1 MSKAAG
7 IVGVVLG
14 TIILIVGLF
23 LLFVVFATN
32 MHMMFAGQYLFLGVV
47 IMAIGGY
54 LIYKG
59 KGRID
64 KARGKLRC
72 QDIYGIENLTEERF

>member
-1 MSKAAG
+1 MGKAAG

-32 MHMMFAGQYLFLGVV
+32 MHMIFAGQYLFLGVV
-47 IMAIGGY
+47 IMAIGCY

-64 KARGKLRC
+64 KARGKL
-72 QDIYGIENLTEERF
+72 

>member
-1 MSKAAG
+1 MGKAAG

-14 TIILIVGLF
+14 TIIMIVGLF

-32 MHMMFAGQYLFLGVV
+32 MHMIFAGQYLLLGVI

-54 LIYKG
+54 MIYKG
-59 KGRID
+59 KGSLD
-64 KARGKLRC
+64 KGRGRL
-72 QDIYGIENLTEERF
+72 

>member
-1 MSKAAG
+1 MGKAAG

-32 MHMMFAGQYLFLGVV
+32 MHMIFAGQYLFLGVV

-54 LIYKG
+54 LIY
-59 KGRID
+59 
-64 KARGKLRC
+64 
-72 QDIYGIENLTEERF
+72 